1 MLTRRLRCLILL
13 TVLLVAVPAVSAL
26 ASSGKAVKAVKVGD
40 NYYGPK
46 TLSVR
51 KGTKVTWNWV
61 GVLKHN
67 IVVHTGP
74 SFFSSKT
81 QVRGSFSHTFTKKGT
96 YALVCTIHPH
106 MRMTVV
112 VR

>member
-1 MLTRRLRCLILL
+1 MLTRRLRLLIAL
-13 TVLLVAVPAVSAL
+13 TAVLVGVSAVSAL
-26 ASSGKAVKAVKVGD
+26 ASSGKTVKVGD

-46 TLSVR
+46 TLTVG

-67 IVVHTGP
+67 VVVHTGP
-74 SFFSSKT
+74 SAFSSRT
-81 QVRGSFSHTFTKKGT
+81 QVRGSYSHTFTKKGT
-96 YALVCTIHPH
+96 YDLVCTIHPS
-106 MRMTVV
+106 MKMTVV

>member
-1 MLTRRLRCLILL
+1 MLTRRLRFLILL
-13 TVLLVAVPAVSAL
+13 TAVLIAVSAVSAL
-26 ASSGKAVKAVKVGD
+26 ASSGKTVKVGD

-46 TLSVR
+46 TLTVG

-67 IVVHTGP
+67 IVVHKGP
-74 SFFSSKT
+74 SSFSSKT
-81 QVRGSFSHTFTKKGT
+81 QVRGSYSHTFTKKGT
-96 YALVCTIHPH
+96 YDLVCTIHPS
-106 MRMTVV
+106 MKMTVV